1 MAVTPRGHRHCGRAT
16 KIFNSKPTTVTA
28 NEGTRLRASYL
39 LCLLKAGQMTVKPR
53 GRRQRIEQQANS
65 GHGQRGHKTASK
77 QCRSCERAR
86 QRDDGTAMINDL
98 NEEIFCQASDSAAA
112 PTFVE
117 RLMQWCLQRQKSN
130 AREVMSP
137 LNDMEHHLREGLSG

>member
-1 MAVTPRGHRHCGRAT
+1 
-16 KIFNSKPTTVTA
+16 
-28 NEGTRLRASYL
+28 
-39 LCLLKAGQMTVKPR
+39 
-53 GRRQRIEQQANS
+53 
-65 GHGQRGHKTASK
+65 
-77 QCRSCERAR
+77 
-86 QRDDGTAMINDL
+86 MINDL

-137 LNDMEHHLREGLSG
+137 LDDMEHHLTAYQLWALMSGHFLRSFFGDWYLQRFLSVVSVW